1 MSTKRQPKPEP
12 KRTESGLR
20 RVQVFV
26 EEYLVDLNAARAAE
40 VAGFSPK
47 TARYQGKRL
56 LRRPDVQEAVAA
68 AMAARV
74 ERTQVTQDEVVREY
88 ARIAFAD
95 VRQVVSWAGGRITLR
110 DSADVPADAARAIAE
125 VVETDSGLRIKM
137 HGKTAALDAL
147 AKHLGMFVDRH
158 EVTGAGGGPVQFL
171 HELTDDELIA
181 RLKAKRGQ

>member
-56 LRRPDVQEAVAA
+56 LRRPDVAEAVAA

-74 ERTQVTQDEVVREY
+74 ERTHVTQDYVLQTIRETVERCRQAVPVTGRRGEPVMTTTPDGEVVP
-88 ARIAFAD
+88 AWTFD
-95 VRQVVSWAGGRITLR
+95 SSGVLR
-110 DSADVPADAARAIAE
+110 GCE
-125 VVETDSGLRIKM
+125 LLG
-137 HGKTAALDAL
+137 
-147 AKHLGMFVDRH
+147 KHLGMFTERREISGV
-158 EVTGAGGGPVQFL
+158 GGGPVEILAGF
-171 HELTDDELIA
+171 TDDELIA
-181 RLKAKRGQ
+181 RLKAKRGT